1 VWPLWLPGETVF
13 DIQAATSG
21 RLSTAGRSSDAAMN
35 RNLIAWSDDAE
46 VTLVCTNA
54 AIMTHHSAASVAAA
68 FWPVFCSSASEWA
81 MDTALR
87 LRARWRRWNP
97 PSSRREFQMGH
108 VPWMALAPPDHLP
121 DQDRLFGCRQ
131 VEQAQ
136 ASLVVTILRDFA
148 ERQTPLE

>member
-1 VWPLWLPGETVF
+1 MEY
-13 DIQAATSG
+13 
-21 RLSTAGRSSDAAMN
+21 R
-35 RNLIAWSDDAE
+35 
-46 VTLVCTNA
+46 
-54 AIMTHHSAASVAAA
+54 
-68 FWPVFCSSASEWA
+68 
-81 MDTALR
+81 LR

-108 VPWMALAPPDHLP
+108 VPWMALAPLEPDRLP

-148 ERQTPLE
+148 ERQMPLE